1 MTDYTQ
7 LAVNDLRAYIW
18 DNLKS
23 SGLYTESNY
32 YADGFQDP
40 LVPVIPAQELPEF
53 NNLLPGQPFIVYDWE
68 SKPISQDW
76 WIQEEVMLLNV
87 TSMDLDEVNSVM
99 QMLIDLFRRYD
110 LSAHDINAFNVNSL
124 FQFHYTS
131 IEAVISPEPFKTE
144 GGHVIGQIHIL
155 YKYTRKTDST
165 GRY

>member
-1 MTDYTQ
+1 MTDYTK

-18 DNLKS
+18 ENLKS
-23 SGLYTESNY
+23 SGLYIESNY
-32 YADGFQDP
+32 YADGFQQP

-68 SKPISQDW
+68 AKPITQDW
-76 WIQEEVMLLNV
+76 WMQEEVMLLNV

-99 QMLIDLFRRYD
+99 QMLQDLFRRYD
-110 LSAHDINAFNVNSL
+110 LSAYDLNAFNPNSV
-124 FQFHYTS
+124 FQFHYTAVES
-131 IEAVISPEPFKTE
+131 IISPEPFKTE